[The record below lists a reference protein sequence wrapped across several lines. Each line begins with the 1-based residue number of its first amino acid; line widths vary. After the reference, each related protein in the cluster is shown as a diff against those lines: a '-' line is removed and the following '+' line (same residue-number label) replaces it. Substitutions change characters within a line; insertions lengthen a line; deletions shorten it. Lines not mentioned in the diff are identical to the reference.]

1 MMLGPDCKIYMRT
14 RTSNTVMH
22 VIHSP
27 NEKGKSC
34 NFEQHGIH
42 LPAWN
47 HASMPNFVNYRL
59 GFEPVCDSGMIMS
72 WNNFPQ
78 DLNVHLITYPT
89 PVEDEVNLE
98 LWDRDK
104 NINSITIMDIQG

>member
-1 MMLGPDCKIYMRT
+1 
-14 RTSNTVMH
+14 
-22 VIHSP
+22 
-27 NEKGKSC
+27 
-34 NFEQHGIH
+34 
-42 LPAWN
+42 
-47 HASMPNFVNYRL
+47 MPNFVNYRL

-104 NINSITIMDIQG
+104 NINSITIMDIQGKVLKQENKQESTYKLNMDVAELSAGIYLVKVRDQYGQIHTGMLVKN